1 MGSTTLFK
9 AVFINPEQVVRF
21 YACNQEAVTVARALE
36 NIFARHGMLSV
47 LLTDQGSNF
56 ESTVITGLCEMFGIE
71 KRRTT
76 AYHPQT
82 DGLCE
87 RFNGILKSL
96 LRMRVNK
103 EKNDWDDQLPH
114 ALLAYRVSTQSST
127 GVTPFELLYGR
138 EERLPF
144 GPDQE
149 KLVSSPTHGPAKYV
163 EKLKNRQE
171 ILRKLVIKRIEKA
184 QENQKRTY
192 DLRYRAQQ
200 NKQFYVG
207 DTVLLKNF
215 RVRGLDEKYT
225 GSYLIVNVKENDC
238 EIQSLESRKRK
249 VVHANNLRRFVL
261 DAAAD
266 PLNEDSKDML
276 SSDSD

>member
-1 MGSTTLFK
+1 
-9 AVFINPEQVVRF
+9 
-21 YACNQEAVTVARALE
+21 
-36 NIFARHGMLSV
+36 
-47 LLTDQGSNF
+47 
-56 ESTVITGLCEMFGIE
+56 MFGIE

-87 RFNGILKSL
+87 GLNGILKSL
-96 LRMRVNK
+96 LRVRVNK

-127 GVTPFELLYGR
+127 GVTPFELYGR
-138 EERLPF
+138 EVTLPF
-144 GPDQE
+144 GLDQE

-163 EKLKNRQE
+163 KELRKRQD

-200 NKQFYVG
+200 NKQFG
-207 DTVLLKNF
+207 NTV
-215 RVRGLDEKYT
+215 RQH
-225 GSYLIVNVKENDC
+225 S
-238 EIQSLESRKRK
+238 
-249 VVHANNLRRFVL
+249 
-261 DAAAD
+261 
-266 PLNEDSKDML
+266 
-276 SSDSD
+276 

>member
-1 MGSTTLFK
+1 M
-9 AVFINPEQVVRF
+9 
-21 YACNQEAVTVARALE
+21 
-36 NIFARHGMLSV
+36 
-47 LLTDQGSNF
+47 
-56 ESTVITGLCEMFGIE
+56 

-96 LRMRVNK
+96 LRVRVNK

-114 ALLAYRVSTQSST
+114 ALLAYRVNTQSST
-127 GVTPFELLYGR
+127 GVTPFELLYSR
-138 EERLPF
+138 EVRLPF

-149 KLVSSPTHGPAKYV
+149 KLVPSPTHGPAKYV
-163 EKLKNRQE
+163 EELKKRQD

-215 RVRGLDEKYT
+215 RARDLDEKYT
-225 GSYLIVNVKENDC
+225 GPYLIVNVRENDC
-238 EIQSLESRKRK
+238 EIESLESGKRK
-249 VVHANNLRRFVL
+249 VVHANNLRRFVV

-266 PLNEDSKDML
+266 PLNEDSEDML
-276 SSDSD
+276 SSDSDESTIEFVNERAGVRLRPQRTHGQEEPLNLRYNLRQNRRQPERYAAPVMDY